1 MCLKVFYSCKILK
14 MREKKLWNPQTFFV
28 FVLYCT
34 KRRSSQIK
42 PQLKVEIGD
51 GREALLYKSKS
62 TLIRNLNKLKHPHS
76 SDEFPDQHLRQISPG
91 LSELWSEIQITKVIM
106 QGKLIAVA
114 YTLGTYWN
122 QFSLCGIFKQE

>member
-1 MCLKVFYSCKILK
+1 
-14 MREKKLWNPQTFFV
+14 MREKILWNPQIFKKNF
-28 FVLYCT
+28 LCT

-42 PQLKVEIGD
+42 PQLKVEIED

-114 YTLGTYWN
+114 YILKPVASV
-122 QFSLCGIFKQE
+122 FV